1 MRLNRLAIRVWEVS
15 GVKAAT
21 PLQDMP
27 TTNPEQKNA
36 HLKAADD
43 LIHTTPDV
51 PRGVKSWTRYPAAIT
66 VQRVG
71 SAVSA
76 SSGDMDDA
84 AAWQL
89 TPINGGLSVR
99 IRF

>member
-1 MRLNRLAIRVWEVS
+1 MKE
-15 GVKAAT
+15 AT

-27 TTNPEQKNA
+27 TTNSEQKNA
-36 HLKAADD
+36 RLKAADD
-43 LIHTTPDV
+43 LIHTTPDA
-51 PRGVKSWTRYPAAIT
+51 PRSVKLWTRHPTAIA
-66 VQRVG
+66 VYLGG

-76 SSGDMDDA
+76 SFGDMDDA

-89 TPINGGLSVR
+89 TPINVGLDVR